1 MDEKQRKAIEDANKN
16 PLTNDTR
23 MNKLIAEIIDIFV
36 NVEGVELVR
45 LSGLTR
51 HLKNLTGFMDLPT
64 DAVNNIVHKLKA
76 ANLINWQYIMK
87 CPFCGEVIY
96 QIKERDKRLPK
107 LCDSCKSMFQ
117 LVENDTLFSEKTLN

>member
-1 MDEKQRKAIEDANKN
+1 MDEKQKKAIEDANKN

-23 MNKLIAEIIDIFV
+23 MNKLIAEVIDIFI

-51 HLKNLTGFMDLPT
+51 YLKNLTGLNLST
-64 DAVNNIVHKLKA
+64 DAVNNILQKLKA
-76 ANLINWQYIMK
+76 ASLINWIYIMK
-87 CPFCGEVIY
+87 CPYCGEIIY
-96 QIKERDKRLPK
+96 QIKERDKQLPK

-117 LVENDTLFSEKTLN
+117 LVENDTLFL